1 MIISTS
7 FTDFDSNSVKDFEI
21 LKNHKSN
28 TTDTRFSWSA
38 DELTYLVQDVSK
50 YGNKWKLLIR
60 EYKTHFYESR
70 NNQDL

>member
-38 DELTYLVQDVSK
+38 DELTYLVQDVTD
-50 YGNKWKLLIR
+50 GTDLPCTIKLLVI
-60 EYKTHFYESR
+60 
-70 NNQDL
+70 